1 MMRQHEDS
9 FCFCEQNDCRL
20 PVSRETET
28 LNPNDQLDVS
38 NSSVTDQLRQK
49 GLMKARYHVSKY
61 PKKKTTSFL
70 QGPLEVKVTERM

>member
-9 FCFCEQNDCRL
+9 FYFCEQNDCRL